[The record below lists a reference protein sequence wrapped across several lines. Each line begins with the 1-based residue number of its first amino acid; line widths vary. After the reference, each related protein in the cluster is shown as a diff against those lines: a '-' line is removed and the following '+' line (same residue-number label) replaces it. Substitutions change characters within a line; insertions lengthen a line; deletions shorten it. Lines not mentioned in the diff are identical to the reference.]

1 MARRQ
6 AHDMDARRAR
16 RYHSRMIS
24 LRTLS
29 VSAAIAAVLPLQ
41 ALAAF
46 ASPGALVA
54 AWMDDRSARDFAFEA
69 HAQVEEY
76 YFSLWA
82 KGSYQGAWPQDGS
95 AVETITFDMAAPTEG
110 VTARVKAEVLLK
122 DNVLYAKLV
131 TAEGMVSQ
139 EVTDL
144 SASLKMKKWIAIPL
158 DESMMLAAQEMGMGM
173 EEQKMLVSA
182 VYDAIFTMNAK
193 PTSWGTEYQL
203 MLKRD
208 FLQQMLAALAE
219 VDPYLMPMEVAEVR
233 DMERMIL
240 RHLKLDMKLNVDK
253 NDLSL
258 GATVNGTFNMPE
270 ENVSARFM
278 LDTNRRKAPLVVEA
292 PAGAV
297 SIEEFMNSV
306 SGTDLSNL
314 DSFVPPMIPFGGN
327 NHDVWMPEEEG
338 MEEEWTES
346 DYDWSTPASD
356 CTVNE
361 LRKGLC
367 GNQRPLRNR

>member
-1 MARRQ
+1 
-6 AHDMDARRAR
+6 
-16 RYHSRMIS
+16 MIS
-24 LRTLS
+24 LRSLS
-29 VSAAIAAVLPLQ
+29 LSAAFAAVLPLQ

-54 AWMDDRSARDFAFEA
+54 AWMDDGTARDFAFEA
-69 HAQVEEY
+69 HAQIEQY
-76 YFSLWA
+76 YVSLWA
-82 KGSYQGAWPQDGS
+82 KGSYQGRWPQDGS
-95 AVETITFDMAAPTEG
+95 ATEVITFDMAAPEEG
-110 VTARVKAEVLLK
+110 VKARVKAEVMLV
-122 DNVLYAKLV
+122 DNVVYAKLV
-131 TAEGMVSQ
+131 TAEGTVDQ
-139 EVTDL
+139 TVTEL
-144 SASLKMKKWIAIPL
+144 NASLKMKQWVAIPL

-219 VDPYLMPMEVAEVR
+219 IDPYLMPMEVSEVR

-258 GATVNGTFNMPE
+258 GTTVNGTFNMPE

-278 LDTNRRKAPLVVEA
+278 LDTNRRKTPLVVKA

-314 DSFVPPMIPFGGN
+314 DNFVPPMLDPLGGFDPNFGSDYGTGSS
-327 NHDVWMPEEEG
+327 D
-338 MEEEWTES
+338 EEWGEDMWTEE
-346 DYDWSTPASD
+346 DWGTWDTCS
-356 CTVNE
+356 VNDR
-361 LRKGLC
+361 RKGLC
-367 GNQRPLRNR
+367 GERPLRNR